1 MDKLGYNEL
10 VEEIFIA
17 DFNEAQLIDWL
28 RSNSHDNGCGNLRS
42 KYEPI
47 WSQQSSKLK
56 LAVAKF
62 GQDISNL
69 RKLYNETDD
78 YLIKSSVL
86 RNPAFGDFG
95 WSWGLHDDE
104 IKKLYEVKKPFFH
117 LFEHIFLNPN
127 ISPRFIA
134 DLFSTN
140 YYKEIKQRDLA
151 IILNLLLYHNKRADG
166 KGQVQYWI
174 EKANFGNF
182 EKDAIDSI
190 IKFIRNFNFK
200 SCRVDIFSTLI
211 SFDDCLELLRNYEF
225 YDGSEKT
232 QLEILRKFTPESF
245 LKEVLED
252 PNLDAEARILSIQRW
267 FAKRFFKHS
276 SPAYLYS
283 ELKNSEDARERHIYY
298 QNSNLPD
305 LFAVEYF
312 RSEYLPV
319 IADIVWT
326 QNSPDEASTYK
337 LNPKEEELEIN
348 EYGSVLAHP
357 RISANKEFHK
367 RLQFEGH
374 SFVAAIACNERFF
387 IKNEDRNWLQRLCKE
402 TDRQY
407 DLVSSSIPIFGT
419 GTCSEVFDAKLAELQ
434 KLYPEEFADLTE
446 SEMFKAIQTELT
458 ELKTIRTSIT
468 HLSSDVNQAETS
480 LAKVLKNLEEIE
492 QATSQKLKGLQE
504 QLERTNEHL
513 NDILHSRLEP
523 TDLIPRLAFN
533 MPIIGKFLRRNWK

>member
-28 RSNSHDNGCGNLRS
+28 RSNSNDNGCRNLRS

-151 IILNLLLYHNKRADG
+151 IILELLLYHNKRADG

-174 EKANFGNF
+174 EKANFGDF

-252 PNLDAEARILSIQRW
+252 PYLDAEARILSIQRW

-337 LNPKEEELEIN
+337 MNPKEEELEIN

-374 SFVAAIACNERFF
+374 SFVAAIACNKRFF

-407 DLVSSSIPIFGT
+407 DLVSSSISIFGT

-446 SEMFKAIQTELT
+446 SEMLLAIQTELT

-468 HLSSDVNQAETS
+468 NLRSDVSQGETS
-480 LAKVLKNLEEIE
+480 LAKVIENQEEIE
-492 QATSQKLKGLQE
+492 KTTSQKLKEIQE
-504 QLERTNEHL
+504 QLERTNKHL
-513 NDILHSRLEP
+513 NDILHSSGEP
-523 TDLIPRLAFN
+523 KDIISRLAFN

>member
-17 DFNEAQLIDWL
+17 DFSEAQLIDWL
-28 RSNSHDNGCGNLRS
+28 RANSNDNGFRNLRS

-62 GQDISNL
+62 GQNISNL
-69 RKLYNETDD
+69 QKIYNETDD

-95 WSWGLHDDE
+95 RTWVLHDDE

-117 LFEHIFLNPN
+117 LFEQIFMNPN

-140 YYKEIKQRDLA
+140 CYKEIKQRDLA
-151 IILNLLLYHNKRADG
+151 IILYLLLYVNKRADG
-166 KGQVQYWI
+166 KGQVEYWI
-174 EKANFGNF
+174 EKANFDNF
-182 EKDAIDSI
+182 EKHAIDSI
-190 IKFIRNFNFK
+190 IEFIRNFNFK
-200 SCRVDIFSTLI
+200 SCRGDIFSTLI
-211 SFDDCLELLRNYEF
+211 SFYDCLELLRDYEF
-225 YDGSEKT
+225 YDLSEKT

-245 LKEVLED
+245 PKEVLED
-252 PNLDAEARILSIQRW
+252 PYFDAEAQILSIQRW

-283 ELKNSEDARERHIYY
+283 ELKNSEDARERHFYY
-298 QNSNLPD
+298 QNSNLSD

-326 QNSPDEASTYK
+326 QNSPDDASTCK
-337 LNPKEEELEIN
+337 MNPKEEELEIN

-387 IKNEDRNWLQRLCKE
+387 IKNEDRNWLQSLCKE

-407 DLVSSSIPIFGT
+407 DLVSSSISIFGM
-419 GTCSEVFDAKLAELQ
+419 GTCSEVFDAKFAELQ

-446 SEMFKAIQTELT
+446 TEMFKAIQTELT

-480 LAKVLKNLEEIE
+480 LSKVLKKMEEIE

-523 TDLIPRLAFN
+523 TDLISRLAFN
-533 MPIIGKFLRRNWK
+533 MPIIGKFLRRNLK